1 MRRGIVVF
9 GGAGLVTMTM
19 AAAGVTAQDGPRP
32 PKASLDLS
40 FMGAQALGEFGQRV
54 DGGLGGQAAF
64 RVRFGDRSPVLLR
77 MDGGFMIYG
86 FERVGVCYATP
97 WGCQLGPDVTTTNS
111 VGYFGAGPEFSL
123 EGPVAPYAFATAGF
137 SYFSTQSS
145 LNSGDPWY
153 DDAFDT
159 RHFGDLVFSSRFGGG
174 LRVRFGGP
182 GSLAMDVGAEYNR
195 NGIADYLA
203 EGDIVDNPDGSLTL
217 YPSRTEANYVTMRL
231 GLSIP
236 FGGGGGNH
244 DNDYRE
250 PQYR

>member
-9 GGAGLVTMTM
+9 GGAGLVTMM
-19 AAAGVTAQDGPRP
+19 VAAAGVTAQNGPRP

-40 FMGAQALGEFGQRV
+40 FLGAQALGEFGQRV

-64 RVRFGDRSPVLLR
+64 RVRFGDRSPLLLR

-86 FERVGVCYATP
+86 FERFGVCYETP
-97 WGCQLGPDVTTTNS
+97 WGCQLGPDVTTTNT
-111 VGYFGAGPEFSL
+111 VGYFGVGPELSL

-145 LNSGDPWY
+145 LNSGDPYY
-153 DDAFDT
+153 DNAFDT
-159 RHFGDLVFSSRFGGG
+159 RHFGDMVFSSRFGGG

-244 DNDYRE
+244 DNDYHE
-250 PQYR
+250 PEYR